1 MDLNGALGI
10 AGDHHLGDFGGGG
23 GRAWRFWPGT
33 SSSPIFGPNG
43 QRLGI
48 TAPGFEQSR
57 WRRSTARR
65 IPPVR
70 KVCGELCSSATELLK
85 ARGSDPEPLPIGA
98 KMGLMMS
105 RARNAMSPPSSSK
118 IAEMMITGNTKG
130 AIQSIQHHRQY
141 LGKDERVT
149 DLSKKLLETEQS
161 NIEQM
166 KPFL

>member
-1 MDLNGALGI
+1 MITDIELLSYIRETAQMGHDGIDTVLGYSPCTPLTDALRQQK
-10 AGDHHLGDFGGGG
+10 A
-23 GRAWRFWPGT
+23 
-33 SSSPIFGPNG
+33 
-43 QRLGI
+43 
-48 TAPGFEQSR
+48 EY
-57 WRRSTARR
+57 
-65 IPPVR
+65 
-70 KVCGELCSSATELLK
+70 GELCSSATEMLK
-85 ARGSDPEPLPIGA
+85 ARGNDPEPLPMGA

-130 AIQSIQHHRQY
+130 AIKSIQHHRQY

-149 DLSKKLLETEQS
+149 DLSKKLLETEQN

>member
-1 MDLNGALGI
+1 MITDIELLSYIRETAQMGHDAIDTILSYSPCTPLTDALRQQK
-10 AGDHHLGDFGGGG
+10 A
-23 GRAWRFWPGT
+23 
-33 SSSPIFGPNG
+33 
-43 QRLGI
+43 
-48 TAPGFEQSR
+48 EY
-57 WRRSTARR
+57 
-65 IPPVR
+65 
-70 KVCGELCSSATELLK
+70 GELYSSATEMLK
-85 ARGSDPEPLPIGA
+85 ARGSDPEPLPMGA

-130 AIQSIQHHRQY
+130 AIKSIQHHRQY

-149 DLSKKLLETEQS
+149 DLSKKLLETEQN